1 MDLFSLPHTTKVN
14 KVIPKNTFDSY
25 TTTKHKKLL
34 SEHVYRIVWAH
45 KISSETT
52 NLNTKEIKEIQVF
65 KIELKSKQD
74 IQPILDMI
82 DKSIPYTIIFM
93 IEYEG
98 LIYLSTSSKHP
109 HPINED
115 NSVIDWTFQTDW
127 FNPDENPY
135 KINLK
140 KNIDTVFHD
149 FCVQLSGKPTFET
162 KSLGDIIAYSKTVKA
177 LESEIDKLK
186 SSITNCKQFNR
197 KVELN
202 LKLKEVERQ
211 LKEVNNL

>member
-1 MDLFSLPHTTKVN
+1 MDIFSLPHTTKVN

-34 SEHVYRIVWAH
+34 SEFVYRIIWAN

-52 NLNTKEIKEIQVF
+52 NLTAKEIKEIQVF

-82 DKSIPYTIIFM
+82 DKSIPYIIIFM
-93 IEYEG
+93 IEFEG

-109 HPINED
+109 HPINDD
-115 NSVIDWTFQTDW
+115 NAVIDWTFKTDW
-127 FNPDENPY
+127 FNPGENPY
-135 KINLK
+135 RLNLK
-140 KNIDTVFHD
+140 KNIDAVFHD
-149 FCVQLSGKPTFET
+149 FCVQLSGKPTLET
-162 KSLGDIIAYSKTVKA
+162 KSLGDFIAYIKTVKA

-186 SSITNCKQFNR
+186 SSITNCKQFNK

-202 LKLKEVERQ
+202 LKLKEVEKK
-211 LKEVNNL
+211 LEEVNNF